1 MFKYLLASLLLLSP
15 TIVNASGG
23 DPYANEFLAI
33 FFLLVGAAVGGFVAK
48 KLNQPPVLG
57 ELILGILVGTILY
70 QMNDPV
76 TIAIRHLPEIEHIIE
91 TQEQTDSWEHSVEH
105 HLPELGL
112 RPDIE
117 EKLGNTLLNSDHRT
131 ITLHARYALLFSSFG
146 VILLL
151 FMVGL
156 ETKTTEMIRMGRPAL
171 IVAVLGVVA
180 PFILGYLI
188 TLFLL
193 PEESNNTAIFVGATL
208 GATSIGITARVL
220 KDGHVLD
227 LKESKLILGV
237 AVLDDILG
245 LILLA
250 VVTGLVTSGIFQWSE
265 LFMILGKAIG
275 FLAIIYLF
283 EKYLIRK
290 TIKKFSIVAGHNT
303 FLFFPI
309 SLLMLLAWFA
319 DEIGLAT
326 IVGAFAAGMVI
337 QEKYFDDVRLPHQD
351 IEDLVSPIEEIFAP
365 IFFVMMGFQV
375 DVTAF
380 LDWNIVLVGLA
391 ITAVAIIGK
400 IVAGFATR
408 RGYNSWMVGVGLVPR
423 GEVGIIFASIGKS
436 TGVLNDSLFA
446 IIILVVILTTLITP
460 PVLNR
465 IIAKVRREGQQGSEA
480 PADAISRHPYIS

>member
-1 MFKYLLASLLLLSP
+1 MNKLLLAVLLFFSPAFLS
-15 TIVNASGG
+15 ASSG

-33 FFLLVGAAVGGFVAK
+33 FFLLIGAATGGFLAK

-57 ELILGILVGTILY
+57 ELILGVVVGTILY
-70 QMNDPV
+70 QLNDPV
-76 TIAIRHLPEIEHIIE
+76 TIAIRHLPEIEHIME
-91 TQEQTDSWEHSVEH
+91 AQGPQDSWEHTVST
-105 HLPELGL
+105 HLPELEL

-117 EKLGNTLLNSDHRT
+117 EKLGDVLMTRDHSV
-131 ITLHARYALLFSSFG
+131 ITLHARYALLFSSMG

-156 ETKTTEMIRMGRPAL
+156 ETKTTEMLRMGRPAL
-171 IVAVLGVVA
+171 VVALIGVIA
-180 PFILGYLI
+180 PFILGYLT
-188 TLFLL
+188 TLLLL

-220 KDGHVLD
+220 KDGNALH

-250 VVTGLVTSGIFQWSE
+250 VVTGLVTSGVFQWSE
-265 LFMILGKAIG
+265 LLLILGKAVG
-275 FLAIIYLF
+275 FLGLIYLF
-283 EKYLIRK
+283 ERYLI
-290 TIKKFSIVAGHNT
+290 KKSIERFSIIAGHNT

-309 SLLMLLAWFA
+309 ALLMVLAWAA
-319 DEIGLAT
+319 DAIGLAT

-337 QEKYFDDVRLPHQD
+337 NEKYFDNVRLEHQD
-351 IEDLVSPIEEIFAP
+351 IEDLVGPIEEIFAP

-391 ITAVAIIGK
+391 ITVVAIVGK
-400 IVAGFATR
+400 LIAGFFTR
-408 RGYNSWMVGVGLVPR
+408 RSYNSWMVGIGLVPR
-423 GEVGIIFASIGKS
+423 GEVGIIFASIGKA

-446 IIILVVILTTLITP
+446 IVILVVILTTLFTP

-465 IIAKVRREGQQGSEA
+465 LTERVSRKTAAPEGN
-480 PADAISRHPYIS
+480 